1 MNTAHATRT
10 IASAPVS
17 LETLPA
23 KEPQN
28 DKLRSRPV
36 SDLDPFTRGYR
47 RLLPKLRAACFNYV
61 GSHDVDDLVQDVMTV
76 ASRHPARMAA
86 SDSKTLSWLIGIAK
100 RCAPAY
106 DTAEIRRM
114 PLDELL
120 AGECGDDLEA
130 RGFYEDVTE
139 LEVELWGRN
148 D

>member
-1 MNTAHATRT
+1 MTTARKTNL
-10 IASAPVS
+10 IASVSIS

-23 KEPQN
+23 TKPQN

-47 RLLPKLRAACFNYV
+47 RFLPRLRTACLKYV
-61 GSHDVDDLVQDVMTV
+61 EKQDVNDLVQDVMIV
-76 ASRHPARMAA
+76 ASRYPARMAQN
-86 SDSKTLSWLIGIAK
+86 DKKTLSWLIGIAK
-100 RCAPAY
+100 RCAPSYENA
-106 DTAEIRRM
+106 DLRTM

-130 RGFYEDVTE
+130 RGFHEDVTE
-139 LEVELWGRN
+139 LAVELWGKN